1 LNEQAV
7 SADPLAI
14 LVDGLPDGCV
24 NASDRGLH
32 YGDGLFETLA
42 IVNGTLS
49 YWDRHYARLALGC
62 ERLGFPRPEE
72 SLLLKEAHGC
82 RNGVQRGVLKL
93 ILTRGI
99 GTRGYRAAIPA
110 MPTRIWA
117 LYAWPQYPQHY
128 WQCGITVRLCTTRLA
143 RNQSLAGV
151 KHLNRLEQ
159 VLARSEWDDPA
170 IAEGLMLDTAGF
182 LTEGTMSNVFLV
194 RGRELFTPDLSVAG
208 VCGIMRGVII
218 EAAKRLGVETRV
230 KAMRLNELWCADHA
244 FVCNSVIGIWPIAEV
259 IARRKRLFEAG
270 HLVREIALSRETHI
284 D

>member
-1 LNEQAV
+1 MSKQAV
-7 SADPLAI
+7 SPCPLAI
-14 LVDGLPDGCV
+14 LVNGKPGACV

-42 IVNGTLS
+42 IVNGTLR
-49 YWDRHYARLALGC
+49 YWDRHYTRLALGC

-72 SLLLKEAHGC
+72 PLLLQEAHGC
-82 RNGVQRGVLKL
+82 CNGVQRGVLKL

-99 GTRGYRAAIPA
+99 GRRGYRAAIPA
-110 MPTRIWA
+110 VPTRIWT
-117 LYAWPQYPQHY
+117 LYAWPEYPDHY
-128 WQCGITVRLCTTRLA
+128 WQRGITVRLCTTRLA
-143 RNQSLAGV
+143 RNRSLAGV

-159 VLARSEWDDPA
+159 VLARSEWDDPG

-194 RGRELFTPDLSVAG
+194 RGGELFTPDLSVAG
-208 VCGIMRGVII
+208 VYGIMRGVIV
-218 EAAKRLGVETRV
+218 EAAKRLGVQTRV
-230 KAMRLNELWCADHA
+230 KAMRLNELWCADEA
-244 FVCNSVIGIWPIAEV
+244 FVCNSVIGIWPIAQV
-259 IARRKRLFEAG
+259 IARRRHLFEAG

>member
-1 LNEQAV
+1 MNEQAV
-7 SADPLAI
+7 SPGPLAI
-14 LVDGLPDGCV
+14 LVNGLPDACV

-42 IVNGTLS
+42 IVNGTLR
-49 YWDRHYARLALGC
+49 YWDRHYTRLALGC
-62 ERLGFPRPEE
+62 ERLGLPRPEE
-72 SLLLKEAHGC
+72 PLLLNEAQEC

-99 GTRGYRAAIPA
+99 GTRGYRDAIPV

-117 LYAWPQYPQHY
+117 LYAWPDYPEHY
-128 WQCGITVRLCTTRLA
+128 WQRGITVRLCTTRLA
-143 RNQSLAGV
+143 RNRSLAGI

-159 VLARSEWDDPA
+159 VLARSEWDNPG

-194 RGRELFTPDLSVAG
+194 RGGELFTPDLSVAG
-208 VCGIMRGVII
+208 VCGIMRGVIV

-230 KAMRLNELWCADHA
+230 KAIRLNELWCADHA
-244 FVCNSVIGIWPIAEV
+244 FVCNSVIGIWPISQV

-270 HLVREIALSRETHI
+270 QLVREIALSRQTHI